1 MGYCTMKEGESYWGS
16 LSLGSL
22 VVMLNIVTAFINLKR
37 KYIPSS
43 CTGTCKLSI
52 PGEDDKDKRK
62 KSVVVAYTMSLL
74 LMIIRHSTNMGL
86 METYGPRLVA
96 LSEEGKAFL
105 CQ

>member
-1 MGYCTMKEGESYWGS
+1 M
-16 LSLGSL
+16 
-22 VVMLNIVTAFINLKR
+22 VT
-37 KYIPSS
+37 
-43 CTGTCKLSI
+43 
-52 PGEDDKDKRK
+52 GEDDKDKRK

-96 LSEEGKAFL
+96 LSEEGKASS